1 MSDRITN
8 LELKKIHSYM
18 EELDQE
24 EFVTLLHKLL
34 TTFNFLVVN
43 GREWKEKSMKYNLV
57 DLELVEKKQ
66 VIITLKNRLKI
77 RENKIKELEEELQRE
92 RDSGER
98 YFNAYKSAIE
108 REERLKKGIS
118 KLKNEI
124 DHRGYTKN

>member
-43 GREWKEKSMKYNLV
+43 GREWKDKAMKYNLV

-77 RENKIKELEEELQRE
+77 RESKIKELEEELQRE